1 MGVSSKV
8 LLAGVAALLLATGA
22 AHAADRLPEAM
33 LGNWCW
39 IEGGDEQNFNQQIF
53 ARVPPE
59 GCRGGDSLIHIDQ
72 NGIEGEGSC
81 TFGKMEQTGPN
92 AFLIYTYCDDDT
104 NGSTRFEIIDGKLVI
119 TAL

>member
-1 MGVSSKV
+1 MKK
-8 LLAGVAALLLATGA
+8 LLLTGVAALFLATGA
-22 AHAADRLPEAM
+22 AHASVQLPDTIT
-33 LGNWCW
+33 GTWCW
-39 IEGGDEQNFNQQIF
+39 IEGGDEQNWNQQIF

-59 GCRGGDSLIHIDQ
+59 ECHGGDSLIRIDQ

-81 TFGKMEQTGPN
+81 TFGKIEQSGPN